1 MKKVLVAAIA
11 LAMAL
16 VSNSFAADVNSDDAA
31 TIQKD
36 LKGVGVVKAE
46 LIVAER
52 TANGPFVD
60 GEDLAKRVKGIGPMT
75 VSNNTDMLEFGKGT
89 PAKKSN

>member
-1 MKKVLVAAIA
+1 MKKLIVAAIA
-11 LAMAL
+11 IAMTAT
-16 VSNSFAADVNSDDAA
+16 SAFCANVNTDDAA

-36 LKGVGVVKAE
+36 LKGVGEKKAA

-52 TANGPFVD
+52 ENGAFVD

-75 VSNNTDMLEFGKGT
+75 VSKNADMLEFT
-89 PAKKSN
+89 VEAKQ